1 MHWHSCPWRGGV
13 TAAEVSQNHGDVA
26 QRAVLT
32 SFLLISPVADVS
44 SSPKRQFSKNSISC

>member
-1 MHWHSCPWRGGV
+1 MHWHSCPRRGGV

-44 SSPKRQFSKNSISC
+44 SSPKRQFSNNSISC